1 MTFVPYEIII
11 KLLKNGWNNE
21 HVFKLL
27 PKLLFLQETLS
38 MFELLA
44 NDEENKENR
53 WGISTFRFYGLEEGL
68 QIEDDYSD
76 IDPAKLLDDY
86 LRCVIDKQK
95 FDSEYDNVSAV
106 KVNH

>member
-1 MTFVPYEIII
+1 MPPFF
-11 KLLKNGWNNE
+11 
-21 HVFKLL
+21 H
-27 PKLLFLQETLS
+27 
-38 MFELLA
+38 
-44 NDEENKENR
+44 
-53 WGISTFRFYGLEEGL
+53 YGLEEGL